1 MLKTNG
7 NINNSITLN
16 LMSSPNINSLNSQDL
31 IGPSLSSKIE
41 KFIQE
46 SQGVTIPSIV
56 FEYLSKEDKDF
67 EYKDLKNFYVQ
78 FGEIDEFELNGKIS
92 IVLFKS
98 FFAANVCREFL
109 SNEHNF
115 KDNLKKDF
123 KVKWFEIEKDSEL
136 IDQKLLEKFHKIDEK
151 NKIHLNLNL
160 KELKKNGKSNN
171 KQANENDNNHLNLN
185 DKLKNNEMGMKINFN
200 INMNNVN
207 NVNLNNNING
217 FSNINGNNIN
227 GFYNGNN
234 ININSQ
240 IMNNNQTNLQ
250 NLFNN
255 LQITNNINNKFPI
268 NNINQFNT
276 VNNINNYNNNLITNN
291 FNHIN
296 NSYNN
301 NNYNNNYNINNNINN
316 NNFNNDLNN
325 NNHNNPIIINNN
337 SSIQNN
343 HNNSNIGKY
352 ICKYEILIPNDKDFK
367 IAKRIIGSKGN
378 NMKQIVDLIQGIKL
392 RLRGKGSGFKE
403 GPKNKESDEP
413 LHLCISSKNIEEMNR
428 ACLLINNLLEK
439 IYEDYKIYC
448 YKNGLIPVPQIAIK
462 QDIIFSYRKNSH

>member
-1 MLKTNG
+1 MLNTNG

-16 LMSSPNINSLNSQDL
+16 VMSSPNINSLNSENL

-67 EYKDLKNFYVQ
+67 EYKDLKNFYEQ
-78 FGEIDEFELNGKIS
+78 FGDIDEFELNGKIS
-92 IVLFKS
+92 VVLFKS

-123 KVKWFEIEKDSEL
+123 KVKWFEIDKDSEL
-136 IDQKLLEKFHKIDEK
+136 IDQKLLEKFQKIDEK
-151 NKIHLNLNL
+151 NKFYLNLNL
-160 KELKKNGKSNN
+160 KNLKNGKNKNKQSNN
-171 KQANENDNNHLNLN
+171 NNDLDINDNS
-185 DKLKNNEMGMKINFN
+185 NNEMGMKINFN

-227 GFYNGNN
+227 GFYNGKGNN

-240 IMNNNQTNLQ
+240 IMNNNQTDLQ

-255 LQITNNINNKFPI
+255 LQIANNINNKFPI
-268 NNINQFNT
+268 NNINNINT
-276 VNNINNYNNNLITNN
+276 INNINNFNNNIITNN
-291 FNHIN
+291 SYINQNNHNNQNSIIIN
-296 NSYNN
+296 HNS
-301 NNYNNNYNINNNINN
+301 INQN
-316 NNFNNDLNN
+316 NNFN
-325 NNHNNPIIINNN
+325 
-337 SSIQNN
+337 
-343 HNNSNIGKY
+343 NNSNIGKY
-352 ICKYEILIPNDKDFK
+352 ICKYEILIPNEKDFR

-378 NMKQIVDLIQGIKL
+378 NMKKIVDLVQGIKL

>member
-1 MLKTNG
+1 MLNTNG
-7 NINNSITLN
+7 SIKNLITLN
-16 LMSSPNINSLNSQDL
+16 LMSSPNINSLNSENL

-67 EYKDLKNFYVQ
+67 EYKDLKNFYEQ
-78 FGEIDEFELNGKIS
+78 FGDIDEFELNGKIS
-92 IVLFKS
+92 VVLFKS

-123 KVKWFEIEKDSEL
+123 KVKWFEIDKDSEL
-136 IDQKLLEKFHKIDEK
+136 IDQKLLEKFQKIDEK
-151 NKIHLNLNL
+151 NKFYLNLNL
-160 KELKKNGKSNN
+160 KNLKNGKNKN
-171 KQANENDNNHLNLN
+171 KQTNNNNDLDINDNS
-185 DKLKNNEMGMKINFN
+185 NNEMGMKINFN

-207 NVNLNNNING
+207 NVHLNNNING

-227 GFYNGNN
+227 GFYNGKGNN

-240 IMNNNQTNLQ
+240 IMNNNQIYLQ

-255 LQITNNINNKFPI
+255 LQIANNINNKIPI
-268 NNINQFNT
+268 NNINNINT
-276 VNNINNYNNNLITNN
+276 INNINNFNNNIITNN
-291 FNHIN
+291 FNSIN
-296 NSYNN
+296 NSYVNQNN
-301 NNYNNNYNINNNINN
+301 HNNQNSIIINHNSINQN
-316 NNFNNDLNN
+316 NNFN
-325 NNHNNPIIINNN
+325 
-337 SSIQNN
+337 
-343 HNNSNIGKY
+343 NNSNIGKY
-352 ICKYEILIPNDKDFK
+352 ICKYEILIPNEKDFR

-378 NMKQIVDLIQGIKL
+378 NMKKIVDLVQGIKL

>member
-1 MLKTNG
+1 MLNTNG

-16 LMSSPNINSLNSQDL
+16 LMSSPNINSLNSENL

-67 EYKDLKNFYVQ
+67 EYKDLKNFYEQ
-78 FGEIDEFELNGKIS
+78 FGDIDEFELNGKIS
-92 IVLFKS
+92 VVLFKS

-123 KVKWFEIEKDSEL
+123 KVKWFEIDKDSEL
-136 IDQKLLEKFHKIDEK
+136 IDQKLLEKFQKIDEK
-151 NKIHLNLNL
+151 NKFYLNLNL
-160 KELKKNGKSNN
+160 KNLKNGKNKNKQSNN
-171 KQANENDNNHLNLN
+171 NNDLDINDNS
-185 DKLKNNEMGMKINFN
+185 NNEMGMKINFN

-227 GFYNGNN
+227 GFYNGKGNN

-240 IMNNNQTNLQ
+240 IMNNNQTDLQ

-255 LQITNNINNKFPI
+255 LQIANNINNKFPI
-268 NNINQFNT
+268 NNINNINT
-276 VNNINNYNNNLITNN
+276 INNINNFNNNIITNN
-291 FNHIN
+291 FNSIN
-296 NSYNN
+296 NSYVNQ
-301 NNYNNNYNINNNINN
+301 
-316 NNFNNDLNN
+316 
-325 NNHNNPIIINNN
+325 NNHNNQNSIIINHN
-337 SSIQNN
+337 SINQNN
-343 HNNSNIGKY
+343 IINNNSNIGKY
-352 ICKYEILIPNDKDFK
+352 ICKYEILIPNEKDFR

-378 NMKQIVDLIQGIKL
+378 NMKKIVDLVQGIKL

>member
-1 MLKTNG
+1 MLNTNG

-16 LMSSPNINSLNSQDL
+16 VMSSPNINSLNSENL

-67 EYKDLKNFYVQ
+67 EYKDLKNFYEQ
-78 FGEIDEFELNGKIS
+78 FGDIDEFELNGKIS
-92 IVLFKS
+92 VVLFKS

-123 KVKWFEIEKDSEL
+123 KVRWFEIDKDNEL
-136 IDQKLLEKFHKIDEK
+136 IDQKLLEKFQKIDEK
-151 NKIHLNLNL
+151 NKFYLNLNL
-160 KELKKNGKSNN
+160 KNLKNGKNKN
-171 KQANENDNNHLNLN
+171 KQTNNNNDLDINDNL
-185 DKLKNNEMGMKINFN
+185 NNEMGMKINFN

-207 NVNLNNNING
+207 NLNLNNNING

-227 GFYNGNN
+227 GFYNGKGNN

-240 IMNNNQTNLQ
+240 IMNNNQIYLQ

-255 LQITNNINNKFPI
+255 LQIANNINNKIPI
-268 NNINQFNT
+268 NNINNINT
-276 VNNINNYNNNLITNN
+276 INNINNFNNNIITNN
-291 FNHIN
+291 SYIN
-296 NSYNN
+296 Q
-301 NNYNNNYNINNNINN
+301 
-316 NNFNNDLNN
+316 
-325 NNHNNPIIINNN
+325 NNHNNQNSIIINHN
-337 SSIQNN
+337 SINQNN
-343 HNNSNIGKY
+343 NINNSNIGKY
-352 ICKYEILIPNDKDFK
+352 ICKYEILIPNEKDFR

-378 NMKQIVDLIQGIKL
+378 NMKKIVDLVQGIKL

>member
-1 MLKTNG
+1 MLNTNG

-16 LMSSPNINSLNSQDL
+16 VMSSPNINSLNSENL
-31 IGPSLSSKIE
+31 IGPSLSSKLE

-67 EYKDLKNFYVQ
+67 EYKDLKNFYEQ
-78 FGEIDEFELNGKIS
+78 FGDIDEFELNGKIS
-92 IVLFKS
+92 VVLFKS

-123 KVKWFEIEKDSEL
+123 KVKWFEIDKDSEL
-136 IDQKLLEKFHKIDEK
+136 IDQKLLEKFQKIDEK
-151 NKIHLNLNL
+151 NKFYLNLNL
-160 KELKKNGKSNN
+160 KNLKNGKNKN
-171 KQANENDNNHLNLN
+171 KQTNNNNDLDINDNL
-185 DKLKNNEMGMKINFN
+185 NNEMGMKINFN

-227 GFYNGNN
+227 GFYNGKGNN

-240 IMNNNQTNLQ
+240 IMNNNQIYLQ

-255 LQITNNINNKFPI
+255 LQIANNINNKIPI
-268 NNINQFNT
+268 NNINNINT
-276 VNNINNYNNNLITNN
+276 INNINNFNNNIITNN
-291 FNHIN
+291 FNPIN
-296 NSYNN
+296 NSYVNQ
-301 NNYNNNYNINNNINN
+301 
-316 NNFNNDLNN
+316 
-325 NNHNNPIIINNN
+325 NNHNNQNSIIINHN
-337 SSIQNN
+337 SINQNN
-343 HNNSNIGKY
+343 NINNSNIGKY
-352 ICKYEILIPNDKDFK
+352 ICKYEILIPNEKDFR

-378 NMKQIVDLIQGIKL
+378 NMKKIVDLVQGIKL

-448 YKNGLIPVPQIAIK
+448 YKNGLNPVPQIAIK

>member
-1 MLKTNG
+1 MLNTNG
-7 NINNSITLN
+7 NIKNSITLN
-16 LMSSPNINSLNSQDL
+16 LMSSPNINSLNSENL

-67 EYKDLKNFYVQ
+67 EYKDLKNFYEQ
-78 FGEIDEFELNGKIS
+78 FGDIDEFELNGKIS
-92 IVLFKS
+92 VVLFKS

-123 KVKWFEIEKDSEL
+123 KVKWFEIDKDSEL
-136 IDQKLLEKFHKIDEK
+136 IDQKLLEKFQKIDEK
-151 NKIHLNLNL
+151 NKFYLNLNL
-160 KELKKNGKSNN
+160 KNLKNGKNKNKQSNN
-171 KQANENDNNHLNLN
+171 NNDLDINDNS
-185 DKLKNNEMGMKINFN
+185 NNEMGMKINFN

-227 GFYNGNN
+227 GFYNGKGNN

-240 IMNNNQTNLQ
+240 IMNNNQTDLQ

-268 NNINQFNT
+268 NNINT
-276 VNNINNYNNNLITNN
+276 INNINNFNNNIITNN
-291 FNHIN
+291 FNSIN
-296 NSYNN
+296 NSYINQNN
-301 NNYNNNYNINNNINN
+301 HNNQNSIIINHNSINQN
-316 NNFNNDLNN
+316 NNFNN
-325 NNHNNPIIINNN
+325 
-337 SSIQNN
+337 
-343 HNNSNIGKY
+343 NSNTGKY
-352 ICKYEILIPNDKDFK
+352 ICKYEILIPNEKDFR

-378 NMKQIVDLIQGIKL
+378 NMKKIVDLVQGIKL

>member
-67 EYKDLKNFYVQ
+67 EYKDLKNFYEQ

-123 KVKWFEIEKDSEL
+123 EVKWFEIDKDSEL
-136 IDQKLLEKFHKIDEK
+136 IDQKLLEKFQKIDEK
-151 NKIHLNLNL
+151 NKFYLNLNL
-160 KELKKNGKSNN
+160 KNLKNGKNKN
-171 KQANENDNNHLNLN
+171 KQTNNNNDLDINDNS
-185 DKLKNNEMGMKINFN
+185 NNEMGMKINFN

-227 GFYNGNN
+227 GFYNGKGNN

-240 IMNNNQTNLQ
+240 IMNNNQTYLQ

-255 LQITNNINNKFPI
+255 LQIANNINNKIPI
-268 NNINQFNT
+268 NNINNINT
-276 VNNINNYNNNLITNN
+276 INNINNFNNNIITNN
-291 FNHIN
+291 SYIN
-296 NSYNN
+296 Q
-301 NNYNNNYNINNNINN
+301 
-316 NNFNNDLNN
+316 
-325 NNHNNPIIINNN
+325 NNHNNQNSIIINHN
-337 SSIQNN
+337 SINQNN
-343 HNNSNIGKY
+343 NINNSNIGKY
-352 ICKYEILIPNDKDFK
+352 ICKYEILIPNEKDFR

-378 NMKQIVDLIQGIKL
+378 NMKKIVDLVQGIKL

-448 YKNGLIPVPQIAIK
+448 YKNGLNPVPQIAIK

>member
-1 MLKTNG
+1 MLNTNG
-7 NINNSITLN
+7 SINNSITLN
-16 LMSSPNINSLNSQDL
+16 VMSSPNINSLNSENL

-67 EYKDLKNFYVQ
+67 EYKDLKNFYEQ
-78 FGEIDEFELNGKIS
+78 FGDIDEFELNGKIS
-92 IVLFKS
+92 VVLFKS

-123 KVKWFEIEKDSEL
+123 KVKWFEIDKDSEL
-136 IDQKLLEKFHKIDEK
+136 IDQKLLEKFQKIDEK
-151 NKIHLNLNL
+151 NKFYLNLNL
-160 KELKKNGKSNN
+160 KNLKNGKNKNKQSNN
-171 KQANENDNNHLNLN
+171 NNDLDIN
-185 DKLKNNEMGMKINFN
+185 DSNNEMGMKINFN

-227 GFYNGNN
+227 GFYNGKGNN

-240 IMNNNQTNLQ
+240 IMNNNQTYLQ

-255 LQITNNINNKFPI
+255 LQIANNINNKIPI
-268 NNINQFNT
+268 NNINNINT
-276 VNNINNYNNNLITNN
+276 INNINNFNNNIITNN
-291 FNHIN
+291 FNSIN
-296 NSYNN
+296 NSYVNQNN
-301 NNYNNNYNINNNINN
+301 HNNQNSIIINHNSINQN
-316 NNFNNDLNN
+316 NNFN
-325 NNHNNPIIINNN
+325 
-337 SSIQNN
+337 
-343 HNNSNIGKY
+343 NNSNIGKY
-352 ICKYEILIPNDKDFK
+352 ICKYEILIPNEKDFR

-378 NMKQIVDLIQGIKL
+378 NMKKIVDLVQGIKL

>member
-1 MLKTNG
+1 MLNKIG
-7 NINNSITLN
+7 SINNLITLN
-16 LMSSPNINSLNSQDL
+16 LMSSPNINSLNSENL

-67 EYKDLKNFYVQ
+67 EYKDLKNFYEQ
-78 FGEIDEFELNGKIS
+78 FGDIDEFELNGKIS
-92 IVLFKS
+92 VVLFKS

-123 KVKWFEIEKDSEL
+123 KVKWFEIDKDSEL
-136 IDQKLLEKFHKIDEK
+136 IDQKLLEKFQKIDEK
-151 NKIHLNLNL
+151 NKFYLNLNL
-160 KELKKNGKSNN
+160 KNLKNGKNKNKQSNN
-171 KQANENDNNHLNLN
+171 NNDLDINDNS
-185 DKLKNNEMGMKINFN
+185 NNEMGMKINFN

-207 NVNLNNNING
+207 NVNLNNNINS

-227 GFYNGNN
+227 GFYNGKGNN

-240 IMNNNQTNLQ
+240 IMNNNQTDLQ

-255 LQITNNINNKFPI
+255 LQIANNINNKFPI
-268 NNINQFNT
+268 NNINNINT
-276 VNNINNYNNNLITNN
+276 INNINNFNNNIITNN
-291 FNHIN
+291 FNSIN
-296 NSYNN
+296 NSFVNQNN
-301 NNYNNNYNINNNINN
+301 HNNQNSIIINHNSINQNNNIN
-316 NNFNNDLNN
+316 
-325 NNHNNPIIINNN
+325 
-337 SSIQNN
+337 
-343 HNNSNIGKY
+343 NNSNIGKY
-352 ICKYEILIPNDKDFK
+352 ICKYEILIPNEKDFR

-378 NMKQIVDLIQGIKL
+378 NMKKIVDLVQGIKL

>member
-1 MLKTNG
+1 MLNKIG
-7 NINNSITLN
+7 NINNLITLN
-16 LMSSPNINSLNSQDL
+16 LMSSPNINSLNSENL

-67 EYKDLKNFYVQ
+67 EYKDLKNFYEQ
-78 FGEIDEFELNGKIS
+78 FGDIDEFELNGKIS
-92 IVLFKS
+92 VVLFKS

-123 KVKWFEIEKDSEL
+123 KVKWFEIDKDSEL
-136 IDQKLLEKFHKIDEK
+136 IDQKLLEKFQKIDEK
-151 NKIHLNLNL
+151 NKFYLNLNL
-160 KELKKNGKSNN
+160 KNLKNGKNKNKQSNN
-171 KQANENDNNHLNLN
+171 NNDLDINDNS
-185 DKLKNNEMGMKINFN
+185 NNEMGMKINFN

-207 NVNLNNNING
+207 NVNLNNNINS

-227 GFYNGNN
+227 GFYNGKGNN

-240 IMNNNQTNLQ
+240 IMNNNQTDLQ

-255 LQITNNINNKFPI
+255 LQIANNINNKFPI
-268 NNINQFNT
+268 NNINNINT
-276 VNNINNYNNNLITNN
+276 INNINNFNNNIITNN
-291 FNHIN
+291 FNSIN
-296 NSYNN
+296 NSFVNQNN
-301 NNYNNNYNINNNINN
+301 HNNQNSIIINHNSINQNNNIN
-316 NNFNNDLNN
+316 
-325 NNHNNPIIINNN
+325 
-337 SSIQNN
+337 
-343 HNNSNIGKY
+343 NNSNIGKY
-352 ICKYEILIPNDKDFK
+352 ICKYEILIPNEKDFR

-378 NMKQIVDLIQGIKL
+378 NMKKIVDLVQGIKL